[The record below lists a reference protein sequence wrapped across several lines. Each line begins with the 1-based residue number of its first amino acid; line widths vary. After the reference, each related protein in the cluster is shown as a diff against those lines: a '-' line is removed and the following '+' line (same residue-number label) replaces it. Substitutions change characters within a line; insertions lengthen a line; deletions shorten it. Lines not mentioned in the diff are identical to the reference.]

1 MKSKQDYHIP
11 VLFKE
16 SIEALSINPDGI
28 YVDVTFGGGGHSRA
42 IFNQLSKK
50 GMLIAFDQDGDAIG
64 NTWESE
70 NFKFVHSNFSFI
82 TNQLKLLGIKQID
95 GLLADLGVSSYQFD
109 EKERGFSIRH
119 DAKLDMRMSQSSAIT
134 AWNVINEYSSE
145 SLANVFFKYGEI
157 RNSRTIASKI
167 EKAREIKSIETTGEL
182 MSLVRPFARRNKEHK
197 FLAQLFQ
204 SIRIEVN
211 KELEVL
217 ESLLIQASKLIK
229 PNGRLVVISYH
240 SLEDRIVKNYL
251 KRGSFDGSIQKDFF
265 GNVLKPFEEVYR
277 SVISPDSEEINQ
289 NSRSR
294 SAKLRVGKK
303 YE

>member
-217 ESLLIQASKLIK
+217 ESLLIQASK
-229 PNGRLVVISYH
+229 
-240 SLEDRIVKNYL
+240 
-251 KRGSFDGSIQKDFF
+251 
-265 GNVLKPFEEVYR
+265 
-277 SVISPDSEEINQ
+277 
-289 NSRSR
+289 
-294 SAKLRVGKK
+294 
-303 YE
+303 

>member
-119 DAKLDMRMSQSSAIT
+119 DAKLDMRMSQSSPIT